1 MQNLSRKRKPIV
13 CIIEEEK
20 DFLMTLL
27 ASWYEMAVWS
37 TTTIQPKYLIKI
49 GDYRYSVSYEF
60 IYNKADIHATE
71 NSIEG
76 F

>member
-1 MQNLSRKRKPIV
+1 
-13 CIIEEEK
+13 
-20 DFLMTLL
+20 MTLL